1 MALLTEVVAGREGEP
16 LMRVFRV
23 AAMIALWTG
32 PAFAQMPN
40 LNLLQDNTP
49 AKTQEQKEQEEATDK
64 AYKESL
70 KKIPNAKASNDPWGG
85 VRSPDAAKAPPAK
98 ATTATKAKTKTS
110 STPN

>member
-1 MALLTEVVAGREGEP
+1 
-16 LMRVFRV
+16 MRVFRV

-49 AKTQEQKEQEEATDK
+49 PKTDEQREQEQATDK

-70 KKIPNAKASNDPWGG
+70 KKIPDAKAAN
-85 VRSPDAAKAPPAK
+85 AKAPPAK
-98 ATTATKAKTKTS
+98 TTTATKSKTKTS
-110 STPN
+110 SAPN

>member
-1 MALLTEVVAGREGEP
+1 
-16 LMRVFRV
+16 MRVFRV

-49 AKTQEQKEQEEATDK
+49 PKSEEQKEQEQATDK

-70 KKIPNAKASNDPWGG
+70 KKIPDAKANDPWGG
-85 VRSPDAAKAPPAK
+85 VRSTDAAKAPPAK
-98 ATTATKAKTKTS
+98 TPPAKTTTAKSKTKTS
-110 STPN
+110 SAPN

>member
-1 MALLTEVVAGREGEP
+1 
-16 LMRVFRV
+16 MRVFRV

-49 AKTQEQKEQEEATDK
+49 PKSEEQKEQEQATDK

-70 KKIPNAKASNDPWGG
+70 KKIPDAKAANDPWGG
-85 VRSPDAAKAPPAK
+85 VRTDAAKAPPAK
-98 ATTATKAKTKTS
+98 TTTATKSKTKTS
-110 STPN
+110 SAPN